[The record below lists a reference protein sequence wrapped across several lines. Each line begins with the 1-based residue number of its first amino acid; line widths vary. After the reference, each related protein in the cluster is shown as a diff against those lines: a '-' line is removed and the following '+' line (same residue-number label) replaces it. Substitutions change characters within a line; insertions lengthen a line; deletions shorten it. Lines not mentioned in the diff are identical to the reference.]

1 MVKDSTLS
9 RQQQAEQAE
18 QDAKALLRK
27 YDRESN
33 FREQIGVWAWVVT
46 FLGVSLTVFHV
57 YTGYFGT
64 FPSQKQGAVHLGTAL
79 GLIFL
84 LFPFK
89 KGQQL
94 FQKTVPWYDVVL
106 AFLAMYVTYYKVI
119 NFDALIQGITWGY
132 DEYDTYL
139 SIIGILLLLE
149 ATRRT
154 VGVPIV
160 IVALVM
166 MAYAMYGNHIP
177 TRLLSH
183 QGYDISDMAT
193 RLWYRDSG
201 VFGTPIQI
209 SAKYIFLFLFFGV
222 ILVHT
227 RIGQFFND
235 LAFGLTGRFT
245 GGTAKAAVVASA
257 LQGMVSGSSV
267 GNTVAS
273 GSFTIP
279 MMKNAGFKPEFAAGT
294 EASASTGGQ
303 IMPPIMGAAA
313 FIMMEYLGVSYAV
326 VMAAAVIPAIL
337 YFLGIFIGTHFEAK
351 RLRILGLPAS
361 ELPSVKNLMKRY
373 GYMLLPLVVI
383 IGTVMIGYTP
393 QRAAIYGILTAF
405 LVSLV
410 RKETRMGPRKMIY
423 VLEQGARVA
432 LPVIAAVATA
442 GIIAGVVSMTG
453 LGAKFAASIIA
464 LSGGVMFLALFF
476 TMIACLVLGMGL
488 PTTANYVVTATIA
501 APALING
508 FDLAPIAVHMFVF
521 YFGIVADITPPVC
534 LAAYAGAGI
543 AGANPFKSGV
553 TAVKLA
559 IAAFI
564 IPYIFVYSPMLVMV
578 EVTTF
583 ALIITIITA
592 ILGMIAVSSAMIGY
606 FIRSSRFYERLALFA
621 GGILLIIPELLPSL
635 VGLGIVAGIWL
646 LQKQRDDD
654 SGTSEQAVI
663 A

>member
-160 IVALVM
+160 IVALAM

-183 QGYDISDMAT
+183 QGYDITDMAT

-578 EVTTF
+578 DVTTF

>member
-1 MVKDSTLS
+1 MVKDSTLN

-33 FREQIGVWAWVVT
+33 FREQIGAWAWVVT
-46 FLGVSLTVFHV
+46 FLGVSLTVFHM

-94 FQKTVPWYDVVL
+94 FQKTVPWYDLIL

-119 NFDALIQGITWGY
+119 NFDSLIQGVTWGY
-132 DEYDTYL
+132 SEYDTVL
-139 SIIGILLLLE
+139 SIIGIVLLLE

-154 VGVPIV
+154 VGIPIV
-160 IVALVM
+160 IVAIVM
-166 MAYAMYGNHIP
+166 ISYALFGNYIP
-177 TRLLSH
+177 TRILSH
-183 QGYDISDMAT
+183 QGYEITDAAT

-201 VFGTPIQI
+201 VFGTPLQI

-257 LQGMVSGSSV
+257 LQGMVSRSSV

-313 FIMMEYLGVSYAV
+313 FIMMEYLGVSYAYI
-326 VMAAAVIPAIL
+326 MAAAVIPATL

-351 RLRILGLPAS
+351 RLKILGLPPS
-361 ELPSVKNLMKRY
+361 ELPNVKEQMKRY

-383 IGTVMIGYTP
+383 VGTVMIGYTP
-393 QRAAIYGILTAF
+393 QRAAILGIATAF
-405 LVSLV
+405 VVSLV
-410 RKETRMGPRKMIY
+410 RSETRMGLRKMIY

-442 GIIAGVVSMTG
+442 GIVAGVVSMTG
-453 LGAKFAASIIA
+453 LGSKFAASIIA
-464 LSGGVMFLALFF
+464 LSGGYLFLALFF

-488 PTTANYVVTATIA
+488 PTTANYVVTATVA

-543 AGANPFKSGV
+543 ARANPFKSGV

-564 IPYIFVYSPMLVMV
+564 IPYIFVYNPILVM
-578 EVTTF
+578 ENVT
-583 ALIITIITA
+583 AIPLILAVVTA
-592 ILGMIAVSSAMIGY
+592 ILGMIAVSSAMIGFY
-606 FIRSSRFYERLALFA
+606 IRDSRAYERLVLFA
-621 GGILLIIPELLPSL
+621 AGICLIIPDLTISL
-635 VGLGIVAGIWL
+635 VGLAL
-646 LQKQRDDD
+646 LVVVWFIQKQRDDD
-654 SGTSEQAVI
+654 SGPSERA
-663 A
+663 AFA

>member
-1 MVKDSTLS
+1 MVSNESSVT
-9 RQQQAEQAE
+9 RNEQTQVAEE
-18 QDAKALLRK
+18 DAKALLQK

-33 FREQIGVWAWVVT
+33 IRERIGVWAWVVT
-46 FLGVSLTVFHV
+46 FLGVALTVFHL

-84 LFPFK
+84 LFPRK

-94 FQKTVPWYDVVL
+94 FQTTVPWYDIVL
-106 AFLAMYVTYYKVI
+106 AFVAMYVTYYKVI
-119 NFDALIQGITWGY
+119 NFDELLQGITWGY
-132 DEYDTYL
+132 STYDTFL
-139 SIIGILLLLE
+139 SITGILLLLE

-160 IVALVM
+160 IVAAVM
-166 MAYAMYGNHIP
+166 MSYAMFGNHIP
-177 TRLLSH
+177 TQILSH
-183 QGYDISDMAT
+183 QGYDLMEVAT

-209 SAKYIFLFLFFGV
+209 SAKYIYLFLFFGV

-235 LAFGLTGRFT
+235 LAFAATGRFT

-279 MMKNAGFKPEFAAGT
+279 MMKNSGFKPEFAAGT

-326 VMAAAVIPAIL
+326 VMAAAIIPASL

-351 RLRILGLPAS
+351 RLKIVGLPPS
-361 ELPSVKNLMKRY
+361 ELPDIKEQMLRY

-383 IGTVMIGYTP
+383 IGTVVIGYTP
-393 QRAAIYGILTAF
+393 QRAAIMGIITAY

-410 RKETRMGPRKMIY
+410 RRETRMSPSKVIH

-432 LPVIAAVATA
+432 LPVI
-442 GIIAGVVSMTG
+442 
-453 LGAKFAASIIA
+453 
-464 LSGGVMFLALFF
+464 
-476 TMIACLVLGMGL
+476 
-488 PTTANYVVTATIA
+488 
-501 APALING
+501 
-508 FDLAPIAVHMFVF
+508 
-521 YFGIVADITPPVC
+521 
-534 LAAYAGAGI
+534 
-543 AGANPFKSGV
+543 
-553 TAVKLA
+553 
-559 IAAFI
+559 
-564 IPYIFVYSPMLVMV
+564 
-578 EVTTF
+578 
-583 ALIITIITA
+583 
-592 ILGMIAVSSAMIGY
+592 
-606 FIRSSRFYERLALFA
+606 
-621 GGILLIIPELLPSL
+621 
-635 VGLGIVAGIWL
+635 
-646 LQKQRDDD
+646 
-654 SGTSEQAVI
+654 
-663 A
+663 